1 MKNLLYIFTLLVVAG
16 SVSCKKEQPEM
27 KPFNEDCS
35 CANEVSADFLME
47 EMTFSNLS
55 IAKYTD
61 TDSILGSKSVRFRV
75 KESGAEYKWYIGSET
90 MIDTS
95 VIRFFGPSILG
106 QTVPIIL
113 VVKKKPNKICFPNDD
128 GYDSV
133 VKYLTI
139 TNYPIADYVNHDLTI
154 GSIEGTYRVKSAHL
168 TDSFDVHVDCVI
180 DNLNNQKLNLYNYDG
195 IGSDCI
201 LTIQMEDGINYRE
214 LFVVGGTG
222 TFVCDYIRGTI
233 KHPQNGKVQ
242 MDFTLLYE
250 GHPDYKILKYFGR
263 KLN

>member
-1 MKNLLYIFTLLVVAG
+1 MKFYIILLFVLLTIF
-16 SVSCKKEQPEM
+16 SCRKEQPSMTPLLEEC
-27 KPFNEDCS
+27 N
-35 CANEVSADFLME
+35 CAHEVSADFYME
-47 EMTFSNLS
+47 EMTITNTVL
-55 IAKYTD
+55 AKYTD

-75 KESGAEYKWYIGSET
+75 KESGAEYKWYIGAEVLT
-90 MIDTS
+90 DTS
-95 VIRFFGPSILG
+95 VIRFFGPSTLG

-139 TNYPIADYVNHDLTI
+139 TNYPMTDYVNHELTI

-168 TDSFDVHVDCVI
+168 SDSFDVNVDCVI
-180 DNLNNQKLNLYNYDG
+180 DNSNNQKLNLYNYDG
-195 IGSDCI
+195 LGSDCI
-201 LTIQMEDGINYRE
+201 LTIQMSAGINYRE

-222 TFVCDYIRGTI
+222 TLICDYLEGTI
-233 KHPQNGKVQ
+233 KHPKSGIVQ
-242 MDFTLLYE
+242 MDFTLFYE
-250 GHPDYKILKYFGR
+250 SHPNYKVLKYLGR